1 MLAAIVSMTTVKTKA
16 EIWSECL
23 MPLVWPSSGSH
34 TSLWFSHR
42 LCPLNHSNVV
52 DTSGHGWTDGCST
65 LFSNSHTYSQASI
78 THFILRPTLK
88 QATLMNAGWWN
99 KHTCRIQQPNL
110 LFWGAHLF
118 PVGHG
123 FLCFH
128 SAKWAENEETFVYT
142 EKQLCKWSKWEKE
155 EKEDDIFGLQQP
167 NNKPLPHMH
176 TESCDERVRMMKYSK
191 LMMHNAS
198 KPCLTGQLS
207 CM

>member
-1 MLAAIVSMTTVKTKA
+1 MLAAIVSMTTVKTKT
-16 EIWSECL
+16 EIWSVCL
-23 MPLVWPSSGSH
+23 VPLVWPSSGSH

-42 LCPLNHSNVV
+42 LCSLNHSIVV

-65 LFSNSHTYSQASI
+65 LFSNGHTYSLRKHI
-78 THFILRPTLK
+78 THFILWPTQK

-99 KHTCRIQQPNL
+99 KHTKTRMQKPTALDL

-142 EKQLCKWSKWEKE
+142 EKQLSKWSKWEKE
-155 EKEDDIFGLQQP
+155 EKEDYIFGLRQP

-176 TESCDERVRMMKYSK
+176 TESCDERISK
-191 LMMHNAS
+191 NDEIFQIDDA
-198 KPCLTGQLS
+198 
-207 CM
+207 